1 MSAQS
6 ASFCS
11 FTATVELLS
20 THKEVRREAFHYR
33 QNRCIVEI
41 VKKKESKTGDN
52 ANIKETSQQ
61 IYTPYPRPT
70 SRTLRIYLP
79 HVDAVH
85 VSKVYEES
93 KESLGTP
100 TLYSGVENVSAR
112 SSKQLRRNAIEE
124 EEKEKEIKP
133 RLLGKAGGTEFFSVF
148 VQTQ

>member
-1 MSAQS
+1 M
-6 ASFCS
+6 
-11 FTATVELLS
+11 
-20 THKEVRREAFHYR
+20 
-33 QNRCIVEI
+33 
-41 VKKKESKTGDN
+41 
-52 ANIKETSQQ
+52 
-61 IYTPYPRPT
+61 
-70 SRTLRIYLP
+70 
-79 HVDAVH
+79 H

-133 RLLGKAGGTEFFSVF
+133 RLLGKAGGREFFSVF